1 MKFTATLKWL
11 NPFIPNAP
19 FLYPLKTSDNR
30 KVYWYFPG
38 VGKGVLGTN
47 GLIQLFKAVCNNA
60 ILLKNANDVF
70 VQF

>member
-1 MKFTATLKWL
+1 MHDFSTPWKHQITVRF
-11 NPFIPNAP
+11 
-19 FLYPLKTSDNR
+19 SDIFR
-30 KVYWYFPG
+30 G